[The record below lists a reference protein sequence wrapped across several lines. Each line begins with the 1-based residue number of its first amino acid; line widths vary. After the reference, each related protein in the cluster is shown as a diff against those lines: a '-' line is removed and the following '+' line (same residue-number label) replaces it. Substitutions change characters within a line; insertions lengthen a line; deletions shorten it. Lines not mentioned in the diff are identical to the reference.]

1 MNLNDLIHPSFRLVK
16 TEQEIYSV
24 LPEDLRGQHDYD
36 TKAWFYDTLIGN
48 SLYNRVVWKSSLQ
61 DYANFANVAA
71 NASRDLMLDAG
82 CGTLVFTK
90 AIHQQ
95 ARRQT
100 ILLDRSMGMLRRAQ
114 KALRSSCGY
123 SGTTFLLQ
131 ADVFSLP
138 FLDGCFGTILSMGVL
153 HLFEQPQLLLR
164 CFAQKLKP
172 GGSIY
177 VSSLVAETNL
187 GRRYLN
193 LLHRAGE
200 VGMPCQASQIKALCE
215 KQAGLSME
223 KFTVIGNMAYM
234 TFRKSTECPE
244 SKLC

>member
-1 MNLNDLIHPSFRLVK
+1 MNLNDLIHPSFRLAK
-16 TEQEIYSV
+16 TEQDIYSV
-24 LPEDLRGQHDYD
+24 LPEELRGQNDYD

-48 SLYNRVVWKSSLQ
+48 ALYNRVLWKSSLQ
-61 DYANFANVAA
+61 DYANFANIAA
-71 NASRDLMLDAG
+71 NSSKEPMLDAG

-100 ILLDRSMGMLRRAQ
+100 ILLDRSIGMLRRAQ
-114 KALRSSCGY
+114 KALGSSCGY
-123 SGTTFLLQ
+123 PGNTYLLQ

-153 HLFEQPQLLLR
+153 HLFEQPQILLR
-164 CFAQKLKP
+164 GFAKTLKL

-177 VSSLVAETNL
+177 VSSLVAETNI

-200 VGMPCQASQIKALCE
+200 VGMPCQASQIRALCE
-215 KQAGLSME
+215 QQPELSME
-223 KFTVIGNMAYM
+223 NFTVIGNMAYM
-234 TFRKSTECPE
+234 TFRKSDEYHE
-244 SKLC
+244 SRVR